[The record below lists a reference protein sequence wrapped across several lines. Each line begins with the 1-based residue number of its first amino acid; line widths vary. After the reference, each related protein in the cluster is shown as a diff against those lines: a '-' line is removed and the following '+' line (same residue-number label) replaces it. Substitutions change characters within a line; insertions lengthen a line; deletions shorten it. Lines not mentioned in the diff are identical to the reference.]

1 MSDVPNSYKD
11 PYWTQIASAAEAKA
25 GIPEGLLQS
34 IVTKGEKT
42 NADQV
47 SEAGAKTPF
56 QITPQTR
63 KLALDKYGVDAYLS
77 PENAAEVAARLLKDS
92 IERNK
97 GDTNLAVAEYHGGTD
112 RANWGPK
119 TKAYVQRVT
128 GEQAKT
134 DQAPQ
139 STFQRV
145 MAAQKPNEQ
154 TSIAAIYDAY
164 KSGRM
169 APEDAKAFEDDVR
182 AGVVMLPK
190 GAFLTGEKE
199 PPRGAQ
205 APEAIMLP
213 QGITDAYVS
222 GKMSPEDRAQ
232 LEQDIKDGLVKLPP
246 SLVSQI
252 PTEEPGWKPPT
263 EQGIIAQPVEP
274 SLGEKI
280 TGVGEAALS
289 TITGMTGGTLGL
301 LGGAA
306 GGLAGA
312 IVSGKYGT
320 QDAANLV
327 EQEAMKGAQTLT
339 YAPRTEAGQDY
350 ARSVA
355 SGMEQLVPV
364 MPMTAEMGL
373 LGAGMKQAQPA
384 ISATSRAVTTP
395 VISGAN
401 RAAEAVQ
408 ATASKAG
415 QAIGS
420 IPGKVGE
427 MVGIKTPEPTSG
439 PLAAQELAKTAKK
452 AAEGGIG
459 SKAATQ
465 VLAEQA
471 APDAKTVA
479 AADRLGIADYLQP
492 DHVTTNQ
499 AYRELAQAVKSIPGS
514 EARSA
519 ELEGLTQVAKRAD
532 ELITELGGSH
542 DLAGMSSGVKKGLQ
556 ETVAQLEEKANVL
569 YDQLRKGIPAKTEA
583 PATSVLEFIAQRADE
598 LGGAK
603 NLTPLEK
610 NIVSKLSPS
619 KKSNPTYTLLDDVR
633 KDVGAAARNAGPFK
647 DADSGLA
654 KKLYSLIGKDQEAIA
669 NSAGLGDVFKAAKQA
684 VSVRKGIEDDLISL
698 FGKNLD
704 SSIVGDLS
712 GAVRALPSG
721 DVSKFLNLIKA
732 VPENMRQETVAS
744 GLASAFGKSAK
755 QGNIN
760 FNSYAKWYEGLLKN
774 KQAYTAV
781 MSNLPRG
788 ARKQLSDL
796 YRVSK
801 SISLATK
808 ERITTGRIQ
817 AVAEELKGA
826 DGLIGSIYGLA
837 KRAAIGSM
845 AELVTTPLGMP
856 GAGISAGIA
865 SALTKGK
872 PSLLKSADALMSSPE
887 FIASAKQAAKGNNK
901 QAAQLLASSKA
912 FDGFA
917 QKAGLPK
924 ERPDREAWILQALEA
939 GAINQNQSNKR

>member
-92 IERNK
+92 IDRNK

-128 GEQAKT
+128 GEQAKI

-164 KSGRM
+164 KAGRM
-169 APEDAKAFEDDVR
+169 SPEDAKAFEDDVR

-190 GAFLTGEKE
+190 GAFLTEEKE

-213 QGITDAYVS
+213 QGVTDAYVS
-222 GKMSPEDRAQ
+222 GKMSPEDKAQ

-263 EQGIIAQPVEP
+263 EQGIISQPVEP

-280 TGVGEAALS
+280 TGAGEAALS
-289 TITGMTGGTLGL
+289 TVTGVTGGTLGL

-306 GGLAGA
+306 RGLAGA

-373 LGAGMKQAQPA
+373 LSAGMKQAQPA
-384 ISATSRAVTTP
+384 ISATSRAVTAP
-395 VISGAN
+395 VISGAGH
-401 RAAEAVQ
+401 AAEAVQ

-427 MVGIKTPEPTSG
+427 MVGIKTPEPTPGTMASVG
-439 PLAAQELAKTAKK
+439 AAGTDVAAMRRAAAQELPVPVDLTEGQATRDFGQLRFEQEAAKN
-452 AAEGGIG
+452 AELGAPIRERM
-459 SKAATQ
+459 
-465 VLAEQA
+465 AEQQKA
-471 APDAKTVA
+471 VRQSFDAWIDETGAQAPDTRAVGISVDKALRQKAIRDKTEIRA
-479 AADRLGIADYLQP
+479 AYKEAEKAGETAQPVSTQQIVDTLNASTSAESTAPVLTAARKELIRLGGATEDANGAL
-492 DHVTTNQ
+492 
-499 AYRELAQAVKSIPGS
+499 
-514 EARSA
+514 
-519 ELEGLTQVAKRAD
+519 VAKDMTLAD
-532 ELITELGGSH
+532 VE
-542 DLAGMSSGVKKGLQ
+542 
-556 ETVAQLEEKANVL
+556 
-569 YDQLRKGIPAKTEA
+569 QLRKFVNKTTGADPTNVKFAGDIKRAIDGSTEGA
-583 PATSVLEFIAQRADE
+583 GGELYQRARS
-598 LGGAK
+598 LRAK
-603 NLTPLEK
+603 YANEYENRAVIDDLLNNKRGSSDRKVALEDVFDR
-610 NIVSKLSPS
+610 IVFRGS
-619 KKSNPTYTLLDDVR
+619 LDDMRHAR
-633 KDVGAAARNAGPFK
+633 KVLQTGGEDGRQAWK
-647 DADSGLA
+647 DIQG
-654 KKLYSLIGKDQEAIA
+654 
-669 NSAGLGDVFKAAKQA
+669 QA
-684 VSVRKGIEDDLISL
+684 VRYIKEEATKNVQRDSYGNEVISPAALDKAVRRLDSEGKLDYL
-698 FGKNLD
+698 FGKRGAEQLRAVNDLAKVMFTTPPGAVNTSNTASVLLAAMD
-704 SSIVGDLS
+704 MALS
-712 GAVRALPSG
+712 GTAGMPLP
-721 DVSKFLNLIKA
+721 VL
-732 VPENMRQETVAS
+732 S
-744 GLASAFGKSAK
+744 GLKMIVS
-755 QGNIN
+755 NI
-760 FNSYAKWYEGLLKN
+760 KDRKLK
-774 KQAYTAV
+774 A
-781 MSNLPRG
+781 
-788 ARKQLSDL
+788 
-796 YRVSK
+796 
-801 SISLATK
+801 
-808 ERITTGRIQ
+808 RIQ
-817 AVAEELKGA
+817 AA
-826 DGLIGSIYGLA
+826 
-837 KRAAIGSM
+837 
-845 AELVTTPLGMP
+845 LGRKENTQP
-856 GAGISAGIA
+856 R
-865 SALTKGK
+865 GK
-872 PSLLKSADALMSSPE
+872 
-887 FIASAKQAAKGNNK
+887 F
-901 QAAQLLASSKA
+901 
-912 FDGFA
+912 
-917 QKAGLPK
+917 
-924 ERPDREAWILQALEA
+924 
-939 GAINQNQSNKR
+939 